1 MTISQHKLM
10 SSKRLFDLFLTIP
23 GVLLL
28 SPIFL
33 LSMIAIKLDSKGA
46 VIFRQKRVGLNG
58 KIFEVLKFRT
68 MIVDAEKKGAKITTS
83 TDLRITKVGS
93 FLRNCK
99 VDELP
104 QLFNVLKG
112 EMSLVGP
119 RPEVPEYVKF
129 YPDNM
134 RELILS
140 VPPGITDRASIE
152 YKDENKILA
161 NSIDPV
167 KDYREKI
174 LPVKLDYCKK
184 YVLNHSLLIDIGI
197 ILATIYAVIRG

>member
-1 MTISQHKLM
+1 MIISQCTFP

-23 GVLLL
+23 SLLIL

-33 LSMIAIKLDSKGA
+33 LSIIAIKLDSKGP
-46 VIFRQKRVGLNG
+46 VIFKQKRVGLNG

-68 MIVDAEKKGAKITTS
+68 MVVDAEKKGAKVTTS
-83 TDLRITKVGS
+83 NDVRITKIGA

-104 QLFNVLKG
+104 QLLNVLKG

-119 RPEVPEYVKF
+119 RPEVPEYVKL

-134 RELILS
+134 KNIILS
-140 VPPGITDRASIE
+140 VSPGITDRASIE

-161 NSIDPV
+161 NSVDPV
-167 KDYREKI
+167 KDYKEKI
-174 LPVKLDYCKK
+174 LPIKLSYYKDYA
-184 YVLNHSLLIDIGI
+184 LNHSLKTDISLIFIT
-197 ILATIYAVIRG
+197 LYAIARG

>member
-1 MTISQHKLM
+1 MIISQRKFP
-10 SSKRLFDLFLTIP
+10 SSKRVFDLSLTIP
-23 GVLLL
+23 GLLVL
-28 SPIFL
+28 SPVFL
-33 LSMIAIKLDSKGA
+33 LSIIAIKLDSKGPI
-46 VIFRQKRVGLNG
+46 IFKQKRVGLNG

-68 MIVDAEKKGAKITTS
+68 MVVDAEKKGVKITTS
-83 TDLRITKVGS
+83 TDVRITKIGA

-104 QLFNVLKG
+104 QLLNVLKG

-134 RELILS
+134 RDIVLS

-174 LPVKLDYCKK
+174 LPVKLAYYKE
-184 YVLNHSLLIDIGI
+184 YALTHSLKIDIRLI
-197 ILATIYAVIRG
+197 FITIYAITRG

>member
-1 MTISQHKLM
+1 MIISQCTFP
-10 SSKRLFDLFLTIP
+10 SSKRLFDLSLTIP
-23 GVLLL
+23 GLLIL
-28 SPIFL
+28 SPVFL
-33 LSMIAIKLDSKGA
+33 LSIIAIKLDSKGP
-46 VIFRQKRVGLNG
+46 VIFKQKRVGLNG
-58 KIFEVLKFRT
+58 EIFEVLKFRT
-68 MIVDAEKKGAKITTS
+68 MVVDAEKKGAKVTTS
-83 TDLRITKVGS
+83 NDMRITRVGA

-104 QLFNVLKG
+104 QLLNVLKG

-134 RELILS
+134 RNIILS
-140 VPPGITDRASIE
+140 VAPGITDRASIE

-174 LPVKLDYCKK
+174 LPIKLDYYKD
-184 YVLNHSLLIDIGI
+184 YALNHSLKIDISLI
-197 ILATIYAVIRG
+197 FITLYTIVRG